1 MTEVSCDEKDR
12 HRGFRLGRRRKGRKH
27 SALLHFLRRNV
38 FKILPGHFSV
48 AVGIDDDEQHHDK
61 QLSRNGE
68 PTSALVRPSSLA
80 TSQDYIGI
88 VGDAVTSTTSRQDPS
103 DSEVHHIQSIAEAE
117 EMNDRETTRTV
128 LKEYNQMI
136 DAMIRTDVFVGYML
150 IHRLDSLTSKES
162 SSSEEEESSSFTLCS
177 TT

>member
-117 EMNDRETTRTV
+117 EMNDRETTRT
-128 LKEYNQMI
+128 